1 LKEKE
6 DSNHINFTG
15 RRRARV
21 IVFEVLYRRELLN
34 EPLDELFADAL
45 ARVGV
50 VEDDVKNFARAI
62 LESYEAN
69 HEEVDELLSETAEHW
84 AWNRINMLDKAILRL
99 AVAEMMGVP
108 DVPYKVSI
116 SEAIEIAKTF
126 STDESGRFVN
136 GILDAVAKK
145 LHLKEAE

>member
-1 LKEKE
+1 LREKE
-6 DSNHINFTG
+6 DSNHIRFTG

-34 EPLDELFADAL
+34 ESLDELLADAL
-45 ARVGV
+45 ARVGA
-50 VEDDVKNFARAI
+50 VEDDVKNFSRTI

-69 HEEVDELLSETAEHW
+69 HEKVDELLSETAEHW

-108 DVPYKVSI
+108 DVPFKVSI
-116 SEAIEIAKTF
+116 SEAIEIAKIF